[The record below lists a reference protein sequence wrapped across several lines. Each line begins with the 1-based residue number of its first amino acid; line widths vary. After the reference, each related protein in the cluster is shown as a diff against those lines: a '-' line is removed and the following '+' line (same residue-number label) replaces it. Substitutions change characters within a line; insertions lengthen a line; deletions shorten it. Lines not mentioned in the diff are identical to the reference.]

1 MISPVAFCPKVKEG
15 LGASAV
21 VVSHFSADLPKLNMG
36 GGCSV
41 GTLGLP
47 KEKPPE
53 VAGTGAV
60 STSLLAAPNRKAE
73 GAGEGA
79 TSFFSSGFAKVN
91 VGAAGSLFACKD
103 PNVGPPFGV
112 LVTIVGSPNLPN
124 TDPAVVVMMVVE
136 LAFTD
141 MLSFDDVTLSLF
153 S

>member
-1 MISPVAFCPKVKEG
+1 MISPVALCPKVKEG

-21 VVSHFSADLPKLNMG
+21 VVSLFSSDLPKLKMG
-36 GGCSV
+36 AGCSV

-53 VAGTGAV
+53 VAVTGAA
-60 STSLLAAPNRKAE
+60 STSLLVAPNRKAE
-73 GAGEGA
+73 EAEEGAG
-79 TSFFSSGFAKVN
+79 SFFSSGFPKVN
-91 VGAAGSLFACKD
+91 GAACSLFACKD

-112 LVTIVGSPNLPN
+112 LVTIVGSPNLLN
-124 TDPAVVVMMVVE
+124 TDPAVVVVMVVE
-136 LAFTD
+136 LAFFD